1 MTPLGLKPGEGW
13 CAPIT
18 CKGFSVKTG
27 GVFLETRQQRL
38 RRGDPLEKK
47 YTRRLMEMR
56 EEKQRGI
63 VWQLKSAV
71 CLERPPLIDPIPHD
85 WEQQAQD
92 RAFELARL
100 LGRDTEKN
108 LQMMEEWKL
117 GTKKMTRKEKKAQ
130 KKDKEQAKVDAHK
143 LKKGEGVAEEGEID
157 KEEPEEEEEVIQTK
171 KKRALERVRYT
182 LEEAKALID
191 ELSPRFTEADRTNDR
206 KSLERQLD
214 ET

>member
-1 MTPLGLKPGEGW
+1 M
-13 CAPIT
+13 
-18 CKGFSVKTG
+18 
-27 GVFLETRQQRL
+27 
-38 RRGDPLEKK
+38 
-47 YTRRLMEMR
+47 
-56 EEKQRGI
+56 
-63 VWQLKSAV
+63 WQLKGAV
-71 CLERPPLIDPIPHD
+71 CLERPPLIEPIPHD

-143 LKKGEGVAEEGEID
+143 LKKGEGVAEEGEKDKD
-157 KEEPEEEEEVIQTK
+157 KEEPEEEEEFQQTK
-171 KKRALERVRYT
+171 KKPSLERARYT